1 MSDIDISYGGQ
12 AVIGGVLIQ
21 SPKGWSLG
29 IRDKDDNLHRYY
41 EPRIPL
47 VRRNKFWAAPFI
59 RGFGALIDSMYVG
72 FKAITL
78 SEKIYS
84 KFEDEEESLLS
95 KVITYSVLI
104 AVLLL
109 FIAGPR
115 LLVEMIN
122 YEQIGTGI
130 IEGLF
135 RGVIVIIYIYLIGR
149 TKDAQEL
156 FEYHGAEHMTIASY
170 EDKQSLE
177 FDNVTN
183 YPKEHVRCGTSFLFL
198 IVFISLLT
206 LPFIPNLNIV
216 VMTTITRLLHV
227 VVVSMISYEV
237 LKFNFK
243 NSDSIIAKIFA
254 TPGIWTQKITTK
266 NPSKEQI
273 EVAILSMA
281 NCIAHSENTDRFN
294 GILANTSE
302 VEIG

>member
-1 MSDIDISYGGQ
+1 MSDINISYGGQ

-47 VRRNKFWAAPFI
+47 VQRNKFWSSPFI

-95 KVITYSVLI
+95 KVVTYSVLI

-122 YEQIGTGI
+122 YPQIGTGL

-135 RGVIVIIYIYLIGR
+135 RGVIVIIYVYLIGR

-170 EDKQSLE
+170 ENQQSLE
-177 FDNVTN
+177 FDNVMK

-198 IVFISLLT
+198 IVLISLLT
-206 LPFIPNLNIV
+206 LPFIPNLDI
-216 VMTTITRLLHV
+216 VMTTVTRLLHV
-227 VVVSMISYEV
+227 VLVSMISYEV

-254 TPGIWTQKITTK
+254 TPGIWVQKITTK

-281 NCIAHSENTDRFN
+281 NCITHSESTDRFDK
-294 GILANTSE
+294 ILQNTSE
-302 VEIG
+302 VKIG

>member
-1 MSDIDISYGGQ
+1 MSDLDISYGGQ

-29 IRDKDDNLHRYY
+29 VRDKDNDLHRYY
-41 EPRIPL
+41 ESRVPL
-47 VRRNKFWAAPFI
+47 VRRNKFWSSPFI

-84 KFEDEEESLLS
+84 KYEDEEESLIS
-95 KVITYSVLI
+95 KIITYTVLI

-115 LLVEMIN
+115 LLVET
-122 YEQIGTGI
+122 IGSSQVATGVVEGIFRGI
-130 IEGLF
+130 I
-135 RGVIVIIYIYLIGR
+135 VIVYIYLIGR

-156 FEYHGAEHMTIASY
+156 FEYHGAEHMTIASF

-177 FDNVTN
+177 FDDVIK
-183 YPKEHVRCGTSFLFL
+183 YPKEHIRCGTSFLFL

-206 LPFIPNLNIV
+206 LPFIPNLNLV
-216 VMTTITRLLHV
+216 LTTITRLLHV
-227 VVVSMISYEV
+227 VLVSMISYEV

-243 NSDSIIAKIFA
+243 NSHSLIAKIFA
-254 TPGIWTQKITTK
+254 APGLWTQKITTK
-266 NPSKEQI
+266 EPSADQI

-281 NCIAHSENTDRFN
+281 NCINNSEGSTRFDT
-294 GILANTSE
+294 ILSKAKE

>member
-1 MSDIDISYGGQ
+1 MSDLDISYGGQ

-29 IRDKDDNLHRYY
+29 VRDKDNDLHRYY
-41 EPRIPL
+41 ESRVPL
-47 VRRNKFWAAPFI
+47 VRRNKFWSSPFI

-84 KFEDEEESLLS
+84 KYEDEEESLIS
-95 KVITYSVLI
+95 KIITYTVLI

-115 LLVEMIN
+115 LLVET
-122 YEQIGTGI
+122 IGSSQVATGVVEGIFRGI
-130 IEGLF
+130 I
-135 RGVIVIIYIYLIGR
+135 VVVYIYLIGR

-156 FEYHGAEHMTIASY
+156 FEYHGAEHMTIASF

-177 FDNVTN
+177 FDDVIK
-183 YPKEHVRCGTSFLFL
+183 YPKEHIRCGTSFLFL

-206 LPFIPNLNIV
+206 LPFIPNLNLV
-216 VMTTITRLLHV
+216 LTTITRLLHV
-227 VVVSMISYEV
+227 VLVSMISYEV

-243 NSDSIIAKIFA
+243 NSHSLIAKIFA
-254 TPGIWTQKITTK
+254 APGLWTQKITTK
-266 NPSKEQI
+266 EPSAEQI

-281 NCIAHSENTDRFN
+281 NCINNSEGSTKFDT
-294 GILANTSE
+294 ILSKAQE

>member
-1 MSDIDISYGGQ
+1 MSDLDISYGGQ

-29 IRDKDDNLHRYY
+29 VRDKDNDLHRYY
-41 EPRIPL
+41 EPRVPL
-47 VRRNKFWAAPFI
+47 VRRNKFWSSPFI

-84 KFEDEEESLLS
+84 KYEDEEESLIS
-95 KVITYSVLI
+95 KIITYTVLI

-115 LLVEMIN
+115 LLVET
-122 YEQIGTGI
+122 IGSSQVATGVVEGIFRGI
-130 IEGLF
+130 I
-135 RGVIVIIYIYLIGR
+135 VIVYIYLIGR

-156 FEYHGAEHMTIASY
+156 FEYHGAEHMTIASF

-177 FDNVTN
+177 FDDVIK
-183 YPKEHVRCGTSFLFL
+183 YPKEHIRCGTSFLFL

-206 LPFIPNLNIV
+206 LPFIPNLNLLL
-216 VMTTITRLLHV
+216 TTITRLLHV
-227 VVVSMISYEV
+227 VLVSMISYEV

-243 NSDSIIAKIFA
+243 NSHSLIAKIFA
-254 TPGIWTQKITTK
+254 APGLWTQKITTK
-266 NPSKEQI
+266 EPSADQI

-281 NCIAHSENTDRFN
+281 NCINNSEGSTRFDT
-294 GILANTSE
+294 ILSKAQE

>member
-1 MSDIDISYGGQ
+1 MSDINISYGGQ

-47 VRRNKFWAAPFI
+47 VQRNKFWSSPFI

-95 KVITYSVLI
+95 KVVTYSVLI

-122 YEQIGTGI
+122 YSQIGTGL

-135 RGVIVIIYIYLIGR
+135 RGVIVIIYVYLIGR

-170 EDKQSLE
+170 EDQQSLE
-177 FDNVTN
+177 FDNVMK

-198 IVFISLLT
+198 IVLISLLT
-206 LPFIPNLNIV
+206 LPFIPNLDI
-216 VMTTITRLLHV
+216 VMTTVTRLLHV
-227 VVVSMISYEV
+227 VLVSMISYEV

-243 NSDSIIAKIFA
+243 NSDSIIAKVFA
-254 TPGIWTQKITTK
+254 TPGIWVQKITTK

-281 NCIAHSENTDRFN
+281 NCITHSENTDRFDK
-294 GILANTSE
+294 ILQNTSE
-302 VEIG
+302 VKIG

>member
-1 MSDIDISYGGQ
+1 MSDINISYGGQ

-47 VRRNKFWAAPFI
+47 VQRNKFWSSPFI

-95 KVITYSVLI
+95 KVVTYSVLI

-122 YEQIGTGI
+122 YPQIGTGL

-135 RGVIVIIYIYLIGR
+135 RGVIVIIYVYLIGR

-170 EDKQSLE
+170 EDLQSLE
-177 FDNVTN
+177 FDNVMK

-198 IVFISLLT
+198 IVLISLLT
-206 LPFIPNLNIV
+206 LPFIPNLDI
-216 VMTTITRLLHV
+216 VMTTVTRHLHV
-227 VVVSMISYEV
+227 VLVSMISYEV

-254 TPGIWTQKITTK
+254 TPGIWVQKITTK

-281 NCIAHSENTDRFN
+281 NCITHSENTDRFDK
-294 GILANTSE
+294 ILQNTSE
-302 VEIG
+302 VKIG

>member
-1 MSDIDISYGGQ
+1 MSDINISYGGQ

-47 VRRNKFWAAPFI
+47 VQRNKFWSSPFI

-95 KVITYSVLI
+95 KVVTYSVLI

-122 YEQIGTGI
+122 YPQIGTGL

-135 RGVIVIIYIYLIGR
+135 RGVIVIIYVYLIGR

-170 EDKQSLE
+170 EDQQSLE
-177 FDNVTN
+177 FDNVMK

-198 IVFISLLT
+198 IVLISLLT
-206 LPFIPNLNIV
+206 LPFIPNLDI
-216 VMTTITRLLHV
+216 VMTTVTRLLHV
-227 VVVSMISYEV
+227 VLVSMISYEV

-254 TPGIWTQKITTK
+254 TPGIWVQKITTK
-266 NPSKEQI
+266 NPSKEQV

-281 NCIAHSENTDRFN
+281 NCITHSENTDRFDK
-294 GILANTSE
+294 ILQNISE
-302 VEIG
+302 VKIG

>member
-1 MSDIDISYGGQ
+1 MSDINISYGGQ

-47 VRRNKFWAAPFI
+47 VQRNKFWSSPFI

-95 KVITYSVLI
+95 KVVTYSVLI

-122 YEQIGTGI
+122 YPQIGTGL
-130 IEGLF
+130 IEGIF
-135 RGVIVIIYIYLIGR
+135 RGVIVIIYVYLIGR
-149 TKDAQEL
+149 TKDAKEL

-170 EDKQSLE
+170 EDQQSLE
-177 FDNVTN
+177 FDNVMK

-198 IVFISLLT
+198 IVLISLLT
-206 LPFIPNLNIV
+206 LPFIPNLDIL
-216 VMTTITRLLHV
+216 MTTVTRLLHV
-227 VVVSMISYEV
+227 VLVSMISYEV

-254 TPGIWTQKITTK
+254 TPGIWVQKITTK

-281 NCIAHSENTDRFN
+281 NCITHSENTDRFDK
-294 GILANTSE
+294 ILQNTSE
-302 VEIG
+302 VKIG

>member
-1 MSDIDISYGGQ
+1 MSDLDISYGGQ

-29 IRDKDDNLHRYY
+29 VRDKDNDLHRYY
-41 EPRIPL
+41 ESRVPL
-47 VRRNKFWAAPFI
+47 VRRNKFWSSPFI

-84 KFEDEEESLLS
+84 KYEDEEESLIS
-95 KVITYSVLI
+95 KIITYTVLI

-115 LLVEMIN
+115 LLVET
-122 YEQIGTGI
+122 IGSSQVATGVVEGIFRGI
-130 IEGLF
+130 I
-135 RGVIVIIYIYLIGR
+135 VIVYIYLIGR

-156 FEYHGAEHMTIASY
+156 FEYHGAEHMTIASF

-177 FDNVTN
+177 FDDVIK
-183 YPKEHVRCGTSFLFL
+183 YPKEHIRCGTSFLFL

-206 LPFIPNLNIV
+206 LPFIPNLNLV
-216 VMTTITRLLHV
+216 LTTITRLLHV
-227 VVVSMISYEV
+227 VLVSMISYEV

-243 NSDSIIAKIFA
+243 NSHSLIAKIFA
-254 TPGIWTQKITTK
+254 APGLWTQKITTK
-266 NPSKEQI
+266 EPSADQI

-281 NCIAHSENTDRFN
+281 NCINNSEGSTRFDK
-294 GILANTSE
+294 ILSNAQE

>member
-12 AVIGGVLIQ
+12 AVIGGVLVQ

-95 KVITYSVLI
+95 KVVTYSVLI

-122 YEQIGTGI
+122 YAQIGTGI

-183 YPKEHVRCGTSFLFL
+183 YPKEHIRCGTSFLFL
-198 IVFISLLT
+198 IVFIA
-206 LPFIPNLNIV
+206 IYI
-216 VMTTITRLLHV
+216 
-227 VVVSMISYEV
+227 EEW
-237 LKFNFK
+237 
-243 NSDSIIAKIFA
+243 DSIVMFITKAGLVAFILNVTMMVLAFYIAKFFA
-254 TPGIWTQKITTK
+254 TGVAQRRCISLEAGLQNGTLAVFVATQLWDDIVFMVPTAAYALIMFVTSIIFVLIVRKI
-266 NPSKEQI
+266 N
-273 EVAILSMA
+273 
-281 NCIAHSENTDRFN
+281 
-294 GILANTSE
+294 
-302 VEIG
+302 

>member
-1 MSDIDISYGGQ
+1 MSDLDISYGGQ

-29 IRDKDDNLHRYY
+29 VRDKDNDLHRYY
-41 EPRIPL
+41 ESRVPL
-47 VRRNKFWAAPFI
+47 VRRNKFWSSPFI

-84 KFEDEEESLLS
+84 KYEDEEESLIS
-95 KVITYSVLI
+95 KIITYSVLI

-115 LLVEMIN
+115 LLVET
-122 YEQIGTGI
+122 IGSSQVATGVVEGIFRGI
-130 IEGLF
+130 I
-135 RGVIVIIYIYLIGR
+135 VIVYIYLIGR

-156 FEYHGAEHMTIASY
+156 FEYHGAEHMTIASF

-177 FDNVTN
+177 FDDVIK
-183 YPKEHVRCGTSFLFL
+183 YPKEHIRCGTSFLFL

-206 LPFIPNLNIV
+206 LPFIPNLNLAL
-216 VMTTITRLLHV
+216 TTITRLLHV
-227 VVVSMISYEV
+227 VLVSMISYEV

-243 NSDSIIAKIFA
+243 NSHSLIAKIFA
-254 TPGIWTQKITTK
+254 APGLWTQKITTK
-266 NPSKEQI
+266 EPSADQI

-281 NCIAHSENTDRFN
+281 NCINNSEGSTRFDK
-294 GILANTSE
+294 ILSKAQE

>member
-1 MSDIDISYGGQ
+1 MSDTNISYGGQ

-47 VRRNKFWAAPFI
+47 VQRNKFWSSPFI

-95 KVITYSVLI
+95 KVVTYSVLI

-122 YEQIGTGI
+122 YPQIGTGL

-135 RGVIVIIYIYLIGR
+135 RGVIVIIYVYLIGR

-170 EDKQSLE
+170 EDQQSLE
-177 FDNVTN
+177 FDNVMK

-198 IVFISLLT
+198 IVLISLLT
-206 LPFIPNLNIV
+206 LPFIPNLDI
-216 VMTTITRLLHV
+216 VMTTVTRLLHV
-227 VVVSMISYEV
+227 VLVSMISYEV

-243 NSDSIIAKIFA
+243 NSDSIIAKVFA
-254 TPGIWTQKITTK
+254 TPGIWVQKITTK
-266 NPSKEQI
+266 NPSKEQV

-281 NCIAHSENTDRFN
+281 NCITHSENTDRFDK
-294 GILANTSE
+294 ILQNTSE
-302 VEIG
+302 VKIG

>member
-29 IRDKDDNLHRYY
+29 VRDKDNDLHRYY
-41 EPRIPL
+41 ESRVPL
-47 VRRNKFWAAPFI
+47 VRRNKFWSSPFI

-84 KFEDEEESLLS
+84 KYEDEEESLIS
-95 KVITYSVLI
+95 KIITYTVLI

-115 LLVEMIN
+115 LLVET
-122 YEQIGTGI
+122 IGSSQVATGVVEGIFRGI
-130 IEGLF
+130 I
-135 RGVIVIIYIYLIGR
+135 VIVYIYLIGR

-156 FEYHGAEHMTIASY
+156 FEYHGAEHMTIASF

-177 FDNVTN
+177 FNDVLK
-183 YPKEHVRCGTSFLFL
+183 YPKEHIRCGTSFLFL

-206 LPFIPNLNIV
+206 LPFIPNLNLV
-216 VMTTITRLLHV
+216 LTTITRLLHV
-227 VVVSMISYEV
+227 VLVSMISYEV

-243 NSDSIIAKIFA
+243 NSHSLIAKIFA
-254 TPGIWTQKITTK
+254 APGLWTQKITTK
-266 NPSKEQI
+266 EPSADQI

-281 NCIAHSENTDRFN
+281 NCINNSEGSTRFDT
-294 GILANTSE
+294 ILSKAQE

>member
-1 MSDIDISYGGQ
+1 MSDINISYGGQ

-47 VRRNKFWAAPFI
+47 VQRNKFWSSPFI

-95 KVITYSVLI
+95 KVVTYSVLI

-122 YEQIGTGI
+122 YSQIGTGL

-135 RGVIVIIYIYLIGR
+135 RGVIVIIYVYLIGR

-170 EDKQSLE
+170 EDQQSLE
-177 FDNVTN
+177 FDNVMK

-198 IVFISLLT
+198 IVLISLLT
-206 LPFIPNLNIV
+206 LPFIPNLDI
-216 VMTTITRLLHV
+216 VMTTVTRLLHV
-227 VVVSMISYEV
+227 VLVSMISYEV

-254 TPGIWTQKITTK
+254 TPGIWVQKITTK
-266 NPSKEQI
+266 NPSKEQV

-281 NCIAHSENTDRFN
+281 NCITHSENTDRFDK
-294 GILANTSE
+294 ILQNTSE
-302 VEIG
+302 VKIG

>member
-1 MSDIDISYGGQ
+1 MSDINISYGGQ

-47 VRRNKFWAAPFI
+47 VQRNKFWSSPFI

-84 KFEDEEESLLS
+84 KFEDEKESLLS
-95 KVITYSVLI
+95 KVVTYSVLI

-122 YEQIGTGI
+122 YPQIGTGL

-135 RGVIVIIYIYLIGR
+135 RGVIVIIYVYLIGR

-170 EDKQSLE
+170 EDQQSLE
-177 FDNVTN
+177 FDNVTK

-198 IVFISLLT
+198 IVIISLLT
-206 LPFIPNLNIV
+206 LPFIPNLDI

-227 VVVSMISYEV
+227 VLVSMISYEV

-254 TPGIWTQKITTK
+254 TPGIWVQKITTK

-281 NCIAHSENTDRFN
+281 NCITHSENTDRFDK
-294 GILANTSE
+294 ILQNTSE
-302 VEIG
+302 VKIG

>member
-1 MSDIDISYGGQ
+1 MSDLDISYGGQ

-29 IRDKDDNLHRYY
+29 IRDKDNDLHRYY
-41 EPRIPL
+41 EPRVPL
-47 VRRNKFWAAPFI
+47 VRRNKFWSSPFI

-84 KFEDEEESLLS
+84 KYEDEEESLIS
-95 KVITYSVLI
+95 KIITYTVLI

-115 LLVEMIN
+115 LLVET
-122 YEQIGTGI
+122 IGSSQVATGVVEGIFRGI
-130 IEGLF
+130 I
-135 RGVIVIIYIYLIGR
+135 VIVYIYLIGK

-156 FEYHGAEHMTIASY
+156 FEYHGAEHMTIASF

-177 FDNVTN
+177 FDDVIK
-183 YPKEHVRCGTSFLFL
+183 YPKEHIRCGTSFLFL

-206 LPFIPNLNIV
+206 LPFIPNLNLV
-216 VMTTITRLLHV
+216 LTTITRLLHV
-227 VVVSMISYEV
+227 VLVSMISYEV

-243 NSDSIIAKIFA
+243 NSHSLIAKIFA
-254 TPGIWTQKITTK
+254 APGLWTQKITTK
-266 NPSKEQI
+266 EPSADQI

-281 NCIAHSENTDRFN
+281 NCINNSEGSTRFDT
-294 GILANTSE
+294 ILSKAQE

>member
-1 MSDIDISYGGQ
+1 MSDLDISYGGQ

-29 IRDKDDNLHRYY
+29 VRDKDNDLHRYY
-41 EPRIPL
+41 EPRVPL
-47 VRRNKFWAAPFI
+47 VKRNKFWSSPFI

-84 KFEDEEESLLS
+84 KYEDEEESLIS
-95 KVITYSVLI
+95 KIITYSVLI

-115 LLVEMIN
+115 LLVETIGSS
-122 YEQIGTGI
+122 QIATGVV
-130 IEGLF
+130 EGIF
-135 RGVIVIIYIYLIGR
+135 RGFIVIVYIYLIGR

-156 FEYHGAEHMTIASY
+156 FEYHGAEHMTIASF

-177 FDNVTN
+177 FDDVIK
-183 YPKEHVRCGTSFLFL
+183 YPKEHIRCGTSFLFL

-206 LPFIPNLNIV
+206 LPFIPNLNLV
-216 VMTTITRLLHV
+216 LTTITRLLHV
-227 VVVSMISYEV
+227 VLVSMISYEV

-243 NSDSIIAKIFA
+243 NSHSLIAKIFA
-254 TPGIWTQKITTK
+254 APGLWTQKITTK
-266 NPSKEQI
+266 EPSADQI

-281 NCIAHSENTDRFN
+281 NCINNSEGSTRFDT
-294 GILANTSE
+294 ILSKAQE

>member
-1 MSDIDISYGGQ
+1 MSDINISYGGQ

-47 VRRNKFWAAPFI
+47 VQRNKFWSSPFI

-95 KVITYSVLI
+95 KVVTYSVLI

-122 YEQIGTGI
+122 YPQIGTGL

-135 RGVIVIIYIYLIGR
+135 RGVIVIIYVYLIGR

-170 EDKQSLE
+170 EDPQSLE
-177 FDNVTN
+177 FDNVMK

-198 IVFISLLT
+198 IVLISLLT
-206 LPFIPNLNIV
+206 LPFIPNLDI
-216 VMTTITRLLHV
+216 VMTTVTRLLHV
-227 VVVSMISYEV
+227 VLVSMISYEV

-254 TPGIWTQKITTK
+254 TPGIWVQKITTK
-266 NPSKEQI
+266 NPSKEQV

-281 NCIAHSENTDRFN
+281 NCITHSENTDRFDK
-294 GILANTSE
+294 ILQNTSE
-302 VEIG
+302 VKIG

>member
-1 MSDIDISYGGQ
+1 MSDLDISYGGQ

-29 IRDKDDNLHRYY
+29 VRDKDNDLHRYY
-41 EPRIPL
+41 ESRVPL
-47 VRRNKFWAAPFI
+47 VRRNKFWSSPFI

-84 KFEDEEESLLS
+84 KYEDEEESLIS
-95 KVITYSVLI
+95 KIITYTVLI

-115 LLVEMIN
+115 LLVET
-122 YEQIGTGI
+122 IGSSQVATGVVEGIFRGI
-130 IEGLF
+130 I
-135 RGVIVIIYIYLIGR
+135 VIVYIYLIGR

-156 FEYHGAEHMTIASY
+156 FEYHGAEHMTIASC

-177 FDNVTN
+177 FDDVIK
-183 YPKEHVRCGTSFLFL
+183 YPKEHIRCGTSFLFL

-206 LPFIPNLNIV
+206 LPFIPNLNLV
-216 VMTTITRLLHV
+216 LTTITRLLHV
-227 VVVSMISYEV
+227 VLVSMISYEV

-243 NSDSIIAKIFA
+243 NSHSLIAKIFA
-254 TPGIWTQKITTK
+254 APGLWTQKITTK
-266 NPSKEQI
+266 EPSADQI

-281 NCIAHSENTDRFN
+281 NCINNSEGSTRFDK
-294 GILANTSE
+294 ILSKAQE

>member
-1 MSDIDISYGGQ
+1 MSDLDISYGGQ

-29 IRDKDDNLHRYY
+29 VRDKDNDLHRYY
-41 EPRIPL
+41 EPRVPL
-47 VRRNKFWAAPFI
+47 VRRNKFWSSPFI

-84 KFEDEEESLLS
+84 KYEDEEESLIS
-95 KVITYSVLI
+95 KIITYSILI

-115 LLVEMIN
+115 LLVETIGSS
-122 YEQIGTGI
+122 QIATGVV
-130 IEGLF
+130 EGIF
-135 RGVIVIIYIYLIGR
+135 RGFIVIVYIYLIGR

-156 FEYHGAEHMTIASY
+156 FEYHGAEHMTIASF

-177 FDNVTN
+177 FDDVIK
-183 YPKEHVRCGTSFLFL
+183 YPKEHIRCGTSFLFL

-206 LPFIPNLNIV
+206 LPFIPNLNLV
-216 VMTTITRLLHV
+216 LTTITRLLHV
-227 VVVSMISYEV
+227 VLVSMISYEV

-243 NSDSIIAKIFA
+243 NSHSLIAKIFA
-254 TPGIWTQKITTK
+254 APGLWTQKITTK
-266 NPSKEQI
+266 EPSADQI

-281 NCIAHSENTDRFN
+281 NCINNSEGSTRFDT
-294 GILANTSE
+294 ILSKAQE

>member
-1 MSDIDISYGGQ
+1 MSDINISYGGQ

-47 VRRNKFWAAPFI
+47 VQRNKFWSSPFI

-95 KVITYSVLI
+95 KVVTYSVLI

-122 YEQIGTGI
+122 YPQIGTGL
-130 IEGLF
+130 IEGIF
-135 RGVIVIIYIYLIGR
+135 RGVIVIIYVYLIGR

-170 EDKQSLE
+170 EDLQSLE
-177 FDNVTN
+177 FDNVMK

-198 IVFISLLT
+198 IVLISLLT
-206 LPFIPNLNIV
+206 LPFIPNLDI
-216 VMTTITRLLHV
+216 VMTTVTRLLHV
-227 VVVSMISYEV
+227 VLVSMISYEV

-243 NSDSIIAKIFA
+243 NSDSIIAKVFA
-254 TPGIWTQKITTK
+254 TPGIWVQKITTK
-266 NPSKEQI
+266 NPSKEQV

-281 NCIAHSENTDRFN
+281 NCITHSENTDRFDK
-294 GILANTSE
+294 ILQNTSE
-302 VEIG
+302 VKIG

>member
-1 MSDIDISYGGQ
+1 MSDINISYGGQ

-47 VRRNKFWAAPFI
+47 VQRNKFWSSPFI

-95 KVITYSVLI
+95 KVVTYSVLI

-122 YEQIGTGI
+122 YPQIGTGL

-135 RGVIVIIYIYLIGR
+135 RGVIVIIYVYLIGR

-170 EDKQSLE
+170 EDQQSLE
-177 FDNVTN
+177 FDNVMK

-198 IVFISLLT
+198 IVLISLLT
-206 LPFIPNLNIV
+206 LPFIPNLDI
-216 VMTTITRLLHV
+216 VMTTVTRLFHV
-227 VVVSMISYEV
+227 VLVSMISYEV

-254 TPGIWTQKITTK
+254 TPGIWVQKITTK
-266 NPSKEQI
+266 NPSKEQV

-281 NCIAHSENTDRFN
+281 NCITHSENTDRFDK
-294 GILANTSE
+294 ILQNTSE
-302 VEIG
+302 VKIG

>member
-1 MSDIDISYGGQ
+1 MSDLDISYGGQ

-29 IRDKDDNLHRYY
+29 VRDKDNDLHRYY
-41 EPRIPL
+41 ESRVPL
-47 VRRNKFWAAPFI
+47 VRRNKFWSSPFI

-84 KFEDEEESLLS
+84 KYEDEEESLIS
-95 KVITYSVLI
+95 KIITYTVLI

-115 LLVEMIN
+115 LLVET
-122 YEQIGTGI
+122 IGSSQVATGVVEGIFRGI
-130 IEGLF
+130 I
-135 RGVIVIIYIYLIGR
+135 VIVYIYLIGR

-156 FEYHGAEHMTIASY
+156 FEYHGAEHMTIASF

-177 FDNVTN
+177 FDDVIK
-183 YPKEHVRCGTSFLFL
+183 YPKEHIRCGTSFLFL

-206 LPFIPNLNIV
+206 LPFIPNLNLV
-216 VMTTITRLLHV
+216 LTTITRLLHV
-227 VVVSMISYEV
+227 VLVSMISYEV

-243 NSDSIIAKIFA
+243 NSHSLIAKIFA
-254 TPGIWTQKITTK
+254 APGLWTQKITTK
-266 NPSKEQI
+266 EPSADQI

-281 NCIAHSENTDRFN
+281 NCINNSEGSTRFDT
-294 GILANTSE
+294 IISKAQE

>member
-1 MSDIDISYGGQ
+1 MSDINISYGGQ

-47 VRRNKFWAAPFI
+47 VQRNKFWSSPFI

-95 KVITYSVLI
+95 KVVTYSVLI

-122 YEQIGTGI
+122 YPQIGTGL

-135 RGVIVIIYIYLIGR
+135 RGVIVIIYVYLIGR

-170 EDKQSLE
+170 EDLQSLE
-177 FDNVTN
+177 FDNVMK

-198 IVFISLLT
+198 IVLISLLT
-206 LPFIPNLNIV
+206 LPFIPNLDI
-216 VMTTITRLLHV
+216 VMTTVTRLLHV
-227 VVVSMISYEV
+227 VLVSMISYEV

-243 NSDSIIAKIFA
+243 NSDSIIAKVFA
-254 TPGIWTQKITTK
+254 TPGIWVQKITTK
-266 NPSKEQI
+266 NPSKEQV

-281 NCIAHSENTDRFN
+281 NCITHSENTDRFDK
-294 GILANTSE
+294 ILQNTSE
-302 VEIG
+302 VKIG

>member
-1 MSDIDISYGGQ
+1 MSDINISYGGQ

-47 VRRNKFWAAPFI
+47 VQRNKFWSSPFI

-95 KVITYSVLI
+95 KVVTYSVLI

-122 YEQIGTGI
+122 YSQIGTGL

-135 RGVIVIIYIYLIGR
+135 RGVIVIIYVYLIGR

-170 EDKQSLE
+170 EDQQSLE
-177 FDNVTN
+177 FDNVMK

-198 IVFISLLT
+198 RVLISLLT
-206 LPFIPNLNIV
+206 LPFIPNLDI
-216 VMTTITRLLHV
+216 VMTTVTRLLHV
-227 VVVSMISYEV
+227 VLVSMISYEV

-243 NSDSIIAKIFA
+243 NSDSIIAKVFA
-254 TPGIWTQKITTK
+254 TPGIWVQKITTK
-266 NPSKEQI
+266 NPSKEQV

-281 NCIAHSENTDRFN
+281 NCITHSENTNRFDK
-294 GILANTSE
+294 ILQNTSE
-302 VEIG
+302 VKIG

>member
-1 MSDIDISYGGQ
+1 MSDINISYGGQ

-47 VRRNKFWAAPFI
+47 VQRNKFWSSPFI

-95 KVITYSVLI
+95 KVVTYSVLI

-122 YEQIGTGI
+122 YPQIGTGL

-135 RGVIVIIYIYLIGR
+135 RGVIVIIYVYLIGR

-170 EDKQSLE
+170 EDQQSLE
-177 FDNVTN
+177 FDNVMK

-198 IVFISLLT
+198 IVLISLLT
-206 LPFIPNLNIV
+206 LPFIPNLDI
-216 VMTTITRLLHV
+216 VMTTVTRLLHV
-227 VVVSMISYEV
+227 VLVSMISYEV

-254 TPGIWTQKITTK
+254 TPGIWVQKITTK
-266 NPSKEQI
+266 NPSKEQV

-281 NCIAHSENTDRFN
+281 NCITHSENTNRFDK
-294 GILANTSE
+294 ILQNTRE
-302 VEIG
+302 AKIG

>member
-1 MSDIDISYGGQ
+1 MSDINISYGGQ

-47 VRRNKFWAAPFI
+47 VQRNKFWSSPFI

-95 KVITYSVLI
+95 KVVTYSVLI

-122 YEQIGTGI
+122 YPQIGTGL
-130 IEGLF
+130 IEGIF
-135 RGVIVIIYIYLIGR
+135 RGVIVIIYVYLIGR
-149 TKDAQEL
+149 TMDAQEL

-170 EDKQSLE
+170 EDQQSLE
-177 FDNVTN
+177 FDNVMK

-198 IVFISLLT
+198 IVLISLLT
-206 LPFIPNLNIV
+206 LPFIPNLDIL
-216 VMTTITRLLHV
+216 MTTVTRLLHV
-227 VVVSMISYEV
+227 VLVSMISYEV

-254 TPGIWTQKITTK
+254 TPGIWVQKITTK

-281 NCIAHSENTDRFN
+281 NCITHSENTDRFDK
-294 GILANTSE
+294 ILQNTSE
-302 VEIG
+302 VKIG

>member
-1 MSDIDISYGGQ
+1 MSDTNISYGGQ

-47 VRRNKFWAAPFI
+47 VQRNKFWSSPFI

-95 KVITYSVLI
+95 KVVTYSVLI

-122 YEQIGTGI
+122 YPQIGTGL

-135 RGVIVIIYIYLIGR
+135 RGVIVIIYVYLIGR

-170 EDKQSLE
+170 EDQQSLE
-177 FDNVTN
+177 FDNVMK
-183 YPKEHVRCGTSFLFL
+183 YPKEHIRCGTSFLFL

-206 LPFIPNLNIV
+206 LPFIPNLDI
-216 VMTTITRLLHV
+216 VMTTVTRLLHV
-227 VVVSMISYEV
+227 VLVSMISYEV

-243 NSDSIIAKIFA
+243 NSDSIIAKVFA
-254 TPGIWTQKITTK
+254 TPGIWVQKITTK
-266 NPSKEQI
+266 NPSKEQV

-281 NCIAHSENTDRFN
+281 NCITHSENTDRFDK
-294 GILANTSE
+294 ILQNTSE
-302 VEIG
+302 VKIG

>member
-1 MSDIDISYGGQ
+1 MSDLDISYGGQ

-29 IRDKDDNLHRYY
+29 VRDKDNDLHRYY
-41 EPRIPL
+41 EPRVPL
-47 VRRNKFWAAPFI
+47 VRRNKFWSSPFI

-84 KFEDEEESLLS
+84 KYEDEEESLIS
-95 KVITYSVLI
+95 KIITYSVLI

-115 LLVEMIN
+115 LLVETIGSS
-122 YEQIGTGI
+122 QIATGVV
-130 IEGLF
+130 EGIF
-135 RGVIVIIYIYLIGR
+135 RGFIVIIYIYLIGR

-156 FEYHGAEHMTIASY
+156 FEYHGAEHMTIASF

-177 FDNVTN
+177 FDDVIK
-183 YPKEHVRCGTSFLFL
+183 YPKEHIRCGTSFLFL

-206 LPFIPNLNIV
+206 LPFIPNLNLAL
-216 VMTTITRLLHV
+216 TTITRLLHV
-227 VVVSMISYEV
+227 VLVSMISYEV

-243 NSDSIIAKIFA
+243 NSHSFIAKIFA
-254 TPGIWTQKITTK
+254 APGLWTQKITTK
-266 NPSKEQI
+266 EPSADQI

-281 NCIAHSENTDRFN
+281 NCINNSEGSTRFDT
-294 GILANTSE
+294 IISKAQE
-302 VEIG
+302 VKIG

>member
-1 MSDIDISYGGQ
+1 MCIRDSSYGGQ

-47 VRRNKFWAAPFI
+47 VQRNKFWSSPFI

-95 KVITYSVLI
+95 KVVTYSVLI

-122 YEQIGTGI
+122 YPQIGTGL

-135 RGVIVIIYIYLIGR
+135 RGVIVIIYVYLIGR

-170 EDKQSLE
+170 EDQQSLE
-177 FDNVTN
+177 FDNVMK

-198 IVFISLLT
+198 IVLISLLT
-206 LPFIPNLNIV
+206 LPFIPNLDI
-216 VMTTITRLLHV
+216 VMTTVTRLLHV
-227 VVVSMISYEV
+227 VLVSMISYEV

-254 TPGIWTQKITTK
+254 TPGIWVQKITTK

-294 GILANTSE
+294 EILANPSE

>member
-29 IRDKDDNLHRYY
+29 IRDKDENLHRYY

-95 KVITYSVLI
+95 KVVTYSVLI

-122 YEQIGTGI
+122 YAQIGTGI

-183 YPKEHVRCGTSFLFL
+183 YPKEHVRCGKCFLFL
-198 IVFISLLT
+198 IVFISLIKKGV
-206 LPFIPNLNIV
+206 IP
-216 VMTTITRLLHV
+216 
-227 VVVSMISYEV
+227 
-237 LKFNFK
+237 KFK
-243 NSDSIIAKIFA
+243 HM
-254 TPGIWTQKITTK
+254 
-266 NPSKEQI
+266 
-273 EVAILSMA
+273 L
-281 NCIAHSENTDRFN
+281 
-294 GILANTSE
+294 
-302 VEIG
+302 

>member
-1 MSDIDISYGGQ
+1 MSDLDISCGGQ

-29 IRDKDDNLHRYY
+29 VRDKDNDLHRYY
-41 EPRIPL
+41 ESRVPL
-47 VRRNKFWAAPFI
+47 VRRNKFWSSPFI

-84 KFEDEEESLLS
+84 KYEDEEESLIS
-95 KVITYSVLI
+95 KIITYTVLI

-115 LLVEMIN
+115 LLVET
-122 YEQIGTGI
+122 IGSSQVATGVVEGIFRGI
-130 IEGLF
+130 I
-135 RGVIVIIYIYLIGR
+135 VIVYIYLIGR

-156 FEYHGAEHMTIASY
+156 FEYHGAEHMTIASF

-177 FDNVTN
+177 FDDVIK
-183 YPKEHVRCGTSFLFL
+183 YPKEHIRCGTSFLFL

-206 LPFIPNLNIV
+206 LPFIPNLNLV
-216 VMTTITRLLHV
+216 LTTITRLLHV
-227 VVVSMISYEV
+227 VLVSMISYEV

-243 NSDSIIAKIFA
+243 NSHSLIAKIFA
-254 TPGIWTQKITTK
+254 APGLWTQKITTK
-266 NPSKEQI
+266 EPSADQI

-281 NCIAHSENTDRFN
+281 NCINNSEGSTRFDT
-294 GILANTSE
+294 IISKAQE

>member
-78 SEKIYS
+78 SEKVYS

-95 KVITYSVLI
+95 KVVTYSVLI

-122 YEQIGTGI
+122 YAQIGTGI

-177 FDNVTN
+177 FDSVTN
-183 YPKEHVRCGTSFLFL
+183 YPKEHIRCGTSFLFL

-216 VMTTITRLLHV
+216 MTTITRLLHV
-227 VVVSMISYEV
+227 VIVSMISYEV

-243 NSDSIIAKIFA
+243 NSDSIISKIFA

-281 NCIAHSENTDRFN
+281 NCIAHSENTDKFN
-294 GILANTSE
+294 EILANTNE
-302 VEIG
+302 VKIG

>member
-1 MSDIDISYGGQ
+1 MSDINISYGGQ

-47 VRRNKFWAAPFI
+47 VQRNKFWSSPFI

-95 KVITYSVLI
+95 KVVTYSVLI

-122 YEQIGTGI
+122 YPQIGTGL

-135 RGVIVIIYIYLIGR
+135 RGVIVIIYVYLIGR

-170 EDKQSLE
+170 EDQQSLE
-177 FDNVTN
+177 FDNVMK

-198 IVFISLLT
+198 IVLISLLT
-206 LPFIPNLNIV
+206 LPFIPNLDI
-216 VMTTITRLLHV
+216 VMTTVTRLLHV
-227 VVVSMISYEV
+227 VLVSMISYEV

-254 TPGIWTQKITTK
+254 TPGIWVQKITTK
-266 NPSKEQI
+266 NPSKEQV

-281 NCIAHSENTDRFN
+281 NCITHSESTDRFDK
-294 GILANTSE
+294 ILQNTSE
-302 VEIG
+302 VKIG

>member
-1 MSDIDISYGGQ
+1 MSDINISYGGQ

-47 VRRNKFWAAPFI
+47 VQRNKFWSSPFI

-95 KVITYSVLI
+95 KVVTYSVLI

-122 YEQIGTGI
+122 YPQIGTGL

-135 RGVIVIIYIYLIGR
+135 RGVIVIIYVYLIGR

-156 FEYHGAEHMTIASY
+156 FEYHGAEHRTIASY
-170 EDKQSLE
+170 EDQQSLE
-177 FDNVTN
+177 FDNVMK

-198 IVFISLLT
+198 IVLISLLT
-206 LPFIPNLNIV
+206 LPFIPNLDI
-216 VMTTITRLLHV
+216 VMTTVTRLLHV
-227 VVVSMISYEV
+227 VLVSMISYEV

-243 NSDSIIAKIFA
+243 NYDSIIAKIFA
-254 TPGIWTQKITTK
+254 TPGIWVQKITTK

-281 NCIAHSENTDRFN
+281 NCITHSENTDRFDK
-294 GILANTSE
+294 ILQNTSE
-302 VEIG
+302 VKIG

>member
-1 MSDIDISYGGQ
+1 MSDLDISYGGQ

-29 IRDKDDNLHRYY
+29 VRDKDNDLHRYY
-41 EPRIPL
+41 ESRVPL
-47 VRRNKFWAAPFI
+47 VRRNKFWSSPFI

-84 KFEDEEESLLS
+84 KYEDEEESLIS
-95 KVITYSVLI
+95 KIITYTVLI

-115 LLVEMIN
+115 LLVET
-122 YEQIGTGI
+122 IGSSQVATGVVEGIFRGI
-130 IEGLF
+130 I
-135 RGVIVIIYIYLIGR
+135 VIVYIYLIGR

-156 FEYHGAEHMTIASY
+156 FEYHGAEHMTIASF

-177 FDNVTN
+177 FDDVIK
-183 YPKEHVRCGTSFLFL
+183 YPKEHIRCGTSFLFL

-206 LPFIPNLNIV
+206 LPFIPNLNLV
-216 VMTTITRLLHV
+216 LTTITRLLHV
-227 VVVSMISYEV
+227 VLVSMISYEV

-243 NSDSIIAKIFA
+243 NSHSLIAKIFA
-254 TPGIWTQKITTK
+254 APGLWTQKITTK
-266 NPSKEQI
+266 EPSADQI

-281 NCIAHSENTDRFN
+281 NCINNSEGSTRFDT
-294 GILANTSE
+294 ILSKAQE

>member
-1 MSDIDISYGGQ
+1 MSDINISYGGQ

-47 VRRNKFWAAPFI
+47 VQRNKFWSSPFI

-95 KVITYSVLI
+95 KVVTYSVLI

-122 YEQIGTGI
+122 YPQIGTGL

-135 RGVIVIIYIYLIGR
+135 RGVIVIIYVYLIGR

-170 EDKQSLE
+170 EDQQSLE
-177 FDNVTN
+177 FHNVMK

-198 IVFISLLT
+198 IVLISLLT
-206 LPFIPNLNIV
+206 LPFIPNLDI
-216 VMTTITRLLHV
+216 VMTTVTRLLHV
-227 VVVSMISYEV
+227 VLVSMISYEV

-254 TPGIWTQKITTK
+254 TPGIWVQKITTK
-266 NPSKEQI
+266 NPSKEQV

-281 NCIAHSENTDRFN
+281 NCITHSENTNRFDK
-294 GILANTSE
+294 ILQNTSE
-302 VEIG
+302 VKIG

>member
-41 EPRIPL
+41 EPRI
-47 VRRNKFWAAPFI
+47 
-59 RGFGALIDSMYVG
+59 FGALIDSMYVG

-95 KVITYSVLI
+95 KVVTYSVLI

-122 YEQIGTGI
+122 YAQIGTGI

-183 YPKEHVRCGTSFLFL
+183 YPKEHIRCGTSFLFL
-198 IVFISLLT
+198 IVFISLLYCQD
-206 LPFIPNLNIV
+206 ICYSWN
-216 VMTTITRLLHV
+216 M
-227 VVVSMISYEV
+227 
-237 LKFNFK
+237 
-243 NSDSIIAKIFA
+243 D
-254 TPGIWTQKITTK
+254 TK
-266 NPSKEQI
+266 NNNKKSIKRT
-273 EVAILSMA
+273 
-281 NCIAHSENTDRFN
+281 N
-294 GILANTSE
+294 
-302 VEIG
+302 